1 MTPPGCRLP
10 LRPPMPTDSFLPRT
24 LRRDDVTVPPG
35 AGLTAPLHQPTAP
48 LPGSPVR
55 MAVPFPLGNSFTAA
69 SATGLSLTNWH
80 ATSANA
86 QKGAKQ

>member
-1 MTPPGCRLP
+1 
-10 LRPPMPTDSFLPRT
+10 MPTDSFLPKT
-24 LRRDDVTVPPG
+24 LRRNDVTVPPG
-35 AGLTAPLHQPTAP
+35 AGPTSPPHQPDTPVPA
-48 LPGSPVR
+48 SPVR

-69 SATGLSLTNWH
+69 SATGLLLTTWH